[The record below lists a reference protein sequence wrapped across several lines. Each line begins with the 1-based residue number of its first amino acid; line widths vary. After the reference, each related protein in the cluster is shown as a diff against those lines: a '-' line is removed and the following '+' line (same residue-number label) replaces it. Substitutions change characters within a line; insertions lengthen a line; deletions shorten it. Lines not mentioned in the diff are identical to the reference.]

1 MDIEQTV
8 IDNQKMI
15 YKAAGYFN
23 KYQDKEDLIQEGNLG
38 FIKAIRNYDDNK
50 GAKVTTYAYGYITG
64 EMKRYAREDKG
75 IKISRDI
82 TKLNLK
88 IEKARI
94 KLCQKLMREPSIKEL
109 SDYLEIPEYNVVESL
124 KSVNILQSIDDKIG
138 NDEGK
143 ELTLHDVIPEKTS
156 IDIDTLI
163 ALKTELERLLP
174 FERKLIEKRYLQDLT
189 QSEVSSVLGL
199 SQVQVSRYEQK
210 ILHKLKDRLAA

>member
-1 MDIEQTV
+1 MNIEQTI

-38 FIKAIRNYDDNK
+38 FIKAIRNYDGNK

-109 SDYLEIPEYNVVESL
+109 SDYLEIPEYNIAESL
-124 KSVNILQSIDDKIG
+124 RAVNLLESIDDKIG

-143 ELTLHDVIPEKTS
+143 ELTLHDVIPEKTAV
-156 IDIDTLI
+156 DIDTLI
-163 ALKTELERLLP
+163 SLKTELERLQP

-189 QSEVSSVLGL
+189 QSEVSDVLGL